1 MSRLDTIKQQ
11 FPELNISFID
21 IFAKLDNTKS
31 YKYLPILCKLF
42 GKGFNIKNVSN
53 SVLDRTKYMVD
64 LTRHLS
70 KLGIDSSDLSSNEI
84 ITISTFVEHFNS
96 SDLEI
101 FQEFRNYMEKGLLDN
116 KDVTSY
122 QTIGDISHAV
132 SLASMKVIK
141 KEMEGQVHVEYED
154 DQWLILRP
162 LTFESSSKYGA
173 GAKWC
178 TTYKREKSYFERY
191 WRNGALI
198 YFNNKKTGYK
208 FAAFKGIYDDK
219 EISFWSASDHRTEF
233 LNLELEDYMLPVVK
247 SIFKTEKS
255 NKDFCSVK
263 IITQVEI
270 ECLKNNYI
278 ENEETLLTPIGL
290 PIDEDIDISRE
301 VVTANF

>member
-1 MSRLDTIKQQ
+1 MSRLDTIKEQ

-42 GKGFNIKNVSN
+42 GKRYNIKFFSN
-53 SVLDRTKYMVD
+53 SVSDRTQYMVD
-64 LTRHLS
+64 ISNQLS
-70 KLGIDSSDLSSNEI
+70 KLGIDTFDLTSNEI
-84 ITISTFVEHFNS
+84 IMMSTLVEHFNN
-96 SDLEI
+96 SDLDI
-101 FQEFRNYMEKGLLDN
+101 FQEFRNYMERGLLDN

-122 QTIGDISHAV
+122 QNISDLSHAV
-132 SLASMKVIK
+132 SLASMKVTN

-162 LTFESSSKYGA
+162 LTFAASSKYGA

-208 FAAFKGIYDDK
+208 FAAFKGLYDDK
-219 EISFWSASDHRTEF
+219 EISFWTASDHRTEF
-233 LNLELEDYMLPVVK
+233 LTLELEDYMLPVIK

-255 NKDFCSVK
+255 NKDLCSDK
-263 IITQVEI
+263 IISQVEI
-270 ECLKNNYI
+270 ECLNNKIYS
-278 ENEETLLTPIGL
+278 EEDLE
-290 PIDEDIDISRE
+290 IDADEPVMAPDNLAIHY
-301 VVTANF
+301 

>member
-42 GKGFNIKNVSN
+42 GNRFNIKHYSN
-53 SVLDRTKYMVD
+53 SSSDRIKHMVD

-70 KLGIDSSDLSSNEI
+70 SFGIDSSDLSSNEI
-84 ITISTFVEHFNS
+84 ITISTFVEHFNLH
-96 SDLEI
+96 DLEI
-101 FQEFRNYMEKGLLDN
+101 FQEFRNYMERGFLDN

-132 SLASMKVIK
+132 SLASIKVNK

-255 NKDFCSVK
+255 NRDFCSVK
-263 IITQVEI
+263 TITQVEI
-270 ECLKNNYI
+270 ECLNNKIY
-278 ENEETLLTPIGL
+278 NESEIG
-290 PIDEDIDISRE
+290 IDEPDLPMLRE
-301 VVTANF
+301 HEPVAVRAN

>member
-42 GKGFNIKNVSN
+42 GNRFNIKYYSN
-53 SVLDRTKYMVD
+53 SSSDRIQHMVD

-70 KLGIDSSDLSSNEI
+70 SFGIDSSDLSSNEI
-84 ITISTFVEHFNS
+84 ITISTFVEHFNLH
-96 SDLEI
+96 DLEI
-101 FQEFRNYMEKGLLDN
+101 FQEFRNYMERGFLDN

-132 SLASMKVIK
+132 SLASIKVNK

-255 NKDFCSVK
+255 NRDFCSVK
-263 IITQVEI
+263 TITQVEI
-270 ECLKNNYI
+270 ECLNNKIY
-278 ENEETLLTPIGL
+278 NESEIG
-290 PIDEDIDISRE
+290 IDEPDLPMLRE
-301 VVTANF
+301 HEPVAVRAN

>member
-1 MSRLDTIKQQ
+1 MSRLDTIKEQ

-42 GKGFNIKNVSN
+42 GKRYNIKFFSN
-53 SVLDRTKYMVD
+53 SVSDRTQYMVD
-64 LTRHLS
+64 ISNQLS
-70 KLGIDSSDLSSNEI
+70 KLGIDTFDLTSNEI
-84 ITISTFVEHFNS
+84 IMMSTLVEHFNN
-96 SDLEI
+96 SDLDI
-101 FQEFRNYMEKGLLDN
+101 FQEFRNYMERGLLDN

-122 QTIGDISHAV
+122 QNIGDLSHAV
-132 SLASMKVIK
+132 SLASMKVTN

-162 LTFESSSKYGA
+162 LTFAASSKYGA

-208 FAAFKGIYDDK
+208 FAAFKGLYDDK
-219 EISFWSASDHRTEF
+219 EISFWTASDHRTEF
-233 LNLELEDYMLPVVK
+233 LTLELEDYMLPVIK

-255 NKDFCSVK
+255 NKDLCSDK
-263 IITQVEI
+263 IISQVEI
-270 ECLKNNYI
+270 ECLNNKIYS
-278 ENEETLLTPIGL
+278 EEDLE
-290 PIDEDIDISRE
+290 IDADEPVMAPDNLAIHY
-301 VVTANF
+301 